1 VPPAERLQ
9 RSPVAGLQTPGGPA
23 LPPVL
28 QHGWFL
34 RSARQSEQLLTE
46 RALLTLRLVGQ
57 DGRDIVYAVDVR
69 NVGSQG
75 SLEGRAHLFVD
86 GRHHAQSKLPAV
98 FPVEGGTI
106 EVAQSAYGLRRA
118 HYVAADGAEQQLT
131 PDPKSAA
138 GRRLRLDRRHPVA
151 SRILGGVSVVLL
163 VAGVGL
169 NLLQLLEPI
178 SAIPPLVQR
187 FGQFESPIHLPLWLN
202 LALGIGAGLA
212 ATERALRLRYTPLL
226 DGAGA

>member
-1 VPPAERLQ
+1 MLQDLRRRRAAKRLK
-9 RSPVAGLQTPGGPA
+9 PGDGHPLQPFR
-23 LPPVL
+23 
-28 QHGWFL
+28 WW
-34 RSARQSEQLLTE
+34 QLLTE
-46 RALLTLRLVGQ
+46 RSLLTVRLVDA
-57 DGRDIVYAVDVR
+57 DGRDVVYAVDVR
-69 NVGSQG
+69 QYGRQG
-75 SLEGRAHLFVD
+75 SIEGKAHLFIG
-86 GRHHAQSKLPAV
+86 GRHHAQSTLPAV
-98 FPVEGGTI
+98 FPVEGGVI

-131 PDPKSAA
+131 PDPRSAA
-138 GRRLRLDRRHPVA
+138 GRRLRLDRRHPVT
-151 SRILGGVSVVLL
+151 SRVVGVVSVVLL

-178 SAIPPLVQR
+178 SAIPPLAQR

-212 ATERALRLRYTPLL
+212 ATERGLRMRYTPLL